1 MLRAVDRRL
10 AATLAKHLSIDLAMD
25 TKQVQQLR
33 SRPDTAVVFSARR
46 GHAKHPP
53 SGVALSDCTSDTTG
67 VATGALLQN
76 KTEETRNVRHL
87 RAA

>member
-10 AATLAKHLSIDLAMD
+10 TATLAVHLSIDLAMD
-25 TKQVQQLR
+25 TKQVKQLR
-33 SRPDTAVVFSARR
+33 RPDTAVVFSARR

-67 VATGALLQN
+67 VAAGTLLEN
-76 KTEETRNVRHL
+76 KAKETLNMRHL
-87 RAA
+87 SAD